1 MAISISSGSRPNP
14 SLASL
19 NFDSMVETGAKGMK
33 IVDDAKKEKRAF
45 DLQAS
50 EKLRDDFQKSK
61 IIHGQILAATS
72 QNENIVAQLQ
82 AGVDNGSNDATTKA
96 YKRFIDGNYTQSDLA
111 VVNAY
116 ITAANAQQEE
126 MKVAQER
133 ENKIKLQN
141 QKLEAQNINQQSSKL
156 LQQIAIEAG
165 ETPTVET
172 VSKAHY
178 EILPTIQDTLVADSL
193 MAKVAEY
200 KNTIIAHGN
209 TTAGISDYTFEH
221 AKLSD
226 AATFLEDGKIG
237 EAMRV
242 LNTLGLPTT
251 IKEQIGER
259 LMTVAEL
266 KERYGNQVIE
276 DEGDDV
282 PVTVEPVASPKQL
295 YSTEKE
301 WKKAKPKKKDY
312 VHSLLG
318 TAFGPAKIEAE
329 AAFQA
334 ALAKWE
340 ANKPG
345 ESSIAELEADVFN
358 DE

>member
-1 MAISISSGSRPNP
+1 MAISISSGPRPNP

-19 NFDSMVETGAKGMK
+19 NFDSKLETGAKGMK

-82 AGVDNGSNDATTKA
+82 AGIDSGSNDATTKA

-126 MKVAQER
+126 MKVAQQR
-133 ENKIKLQN
+133 ENAIKLQN
-141 QKLEAQNINQQSSKL
+141 QELEAQNINQKSSKF

-165 ETPTVET
+165 ETPTIEKVN
-172 VSKAHY
+172 KAY
-178 EILPTIQDTLVADSL
+178 AEILPTIPDTLVAESL

-209 TTAGISDYTFEH
+209 TPADITNYTFKH

-237 EAMRV
+237 EAIQI

-259 LMTVAEL
+259 LMTEEEL
-266 KERYGNQVIE
+266 KARYGNRVIE
-276 DEGDDV
+276 DEGDGV
-282 PVTVEPVASPKQL
+282 PVPVESVASPKQL

-312 VHSLLG
+312 VHSTLG

-334 ALAKWE
+334 ALARWE

-345 ESSIAELEADVFN
+345 ELSIAELEEEVN
-358 DE
+358 I